1 MSSTGGRPGEF
12 FISYSPADERWATW
26 LAWEL
31 ETAGAGYRTLLQSWD
46 FAPGTDFDDFAYR
59 GVREAA
65 AVLVVWS
72 PNYVAAR
79 HTNPEWQ
86 AALDADPAK
95 LLAVRVAGC
104 SLEALPAGVRCLD
117 LAQVDDGA
125 AARDQVLDWVAQLPG
140 GRSGPGFP
148 ARRTG
153 FGSSAELR
161 FDGSD
166 GPGRQRRPPT
176 APAYPGGAPPE
187 HRRTEVSIL
196 HVAGPRFGRTSA
208 LDETAFD
215 PETLQ
220 SQIRGAVGELVDQR
234 VPAPDLLVVSGDL
247 TESANLNEFQSAATF
262 LRGLRVLLKLEP
274 GRVVVVP
281 GNHDVSKALC
291 QAYILECE
299 ANNRRPQPPFYRK
312 LELFERMFGEV
323 YRGLDDLVFDGA
335 QPWTLFPIPELR
347 VVVAGLNSTLA
358 ATHLEDDNYGFLG
371 DPQSLWFAEQL
382 REFERLGWF
391 RLGVLRHDPMPDAG
405 TSPWHPE
412 LLRDTAAAFRH
423 LAPHLNL
430 LLHGPGPGGVHL
442 GWLGEHLPVLPAAG
456 PGRAEL
462 IHLTAHGLTRY
473 PCENRSGTPVFLE
486 RAWRDAA
493 ETLPPSLPASP
504 AVTSLEKPPVTPEIP
519 AAPALKSL
527 DLLLN
532 RIEEVCRVRYPG
544 AKLRR
549 IPADLP
555 CLLVTAK
562 RGEVV
567 DQWRIGAHDGVVTWP
582 IVEEFLNQDPEPGS
596 ELVYSGRSPDRQLRE
611 RAGLRGV
618 RVRSFTDF
626 QGLLDLDDYLRRQTA
641 RLREEPRYA
650 STLYVPQRFRILER
664 GSREVRTDLID
675 ELLHQVTADDG
686 RFILL
691 LGDFGRGKS
700 FALRELALRI
710 GAAEPS
716 LVPLFIELR
725 TLDRTRTVESLIAAH
740 LANYGEDR
748 INLAALTYMLE
759 QGRVV
764 LLFDGFDELVA
775 RLSYESA
782 ADHMDT
788 LLQAAIGKAKIV
800 VAARTQHFRSRDQVS
815 MALGE
820 RLRTRSDR
828 TLISIEDFTDDQV
841 RDFLDNR
848 YPEADSAAANRML
861 LLHRIPALLALARN
875 PRMLSFIAELDE
887 HRLRGVAD
895 AGELIGPT
903 MLYETLLDTWLKY
916 EISRAPADPTG
927 QPELRLDELRSAVT
941 LFALR
946 VWNSGEPD
954 LGLSDLGPADLAE
967 VARSV
972 ADRTTGPHRPGP
984 AHLAH
989 YLGSRSLIVR
999 TDDNRFALIHPS
1011 VTEWLVMKQVSD
1023 EFRSGA
1029 TTPAALTQRHLSDM
1043 AVGFLCD
1050 LADVT
1055 VLRAWIAR
1063 VHPELATDADQSGT
1077 STPVGGFAPAGDFD
1091 RAHDSARADDPGS
1104 GGETDDPDAA
1114 FRAGDETRAD
1124 EAADAAGS
1132 GRADMN
1138 TRPGGPATEI
1148 ARANAVRI
1156 ATRLHIMPGADLH
1169 DAILAGAELADRDLR
1184 RINFA
1189 GADLSRARLSDSALD
1204 RADLRG
1210 ARLIGADLARATVAG
1225 ADLRGADL
1233 TEANLTGADLT
1244 DADLSGA
1251 RLHRTRLDHA
1261 ALVNVTLDRA
1271 DLTAARLLRAD
1282 LSGSRAAGSR
1292 WTRAVLIEVAGRPA
1306 DTELAGAI
1314 QVPGTTAGT
1323 EFAPATIGVRHGID
1337 TQHGRLP
1344 RPLAYSPDGRAIALG
1359 CDYGGVVIYGADT
1372 GRTLRTLQGH
1382 RARAVAVA
1390 FTEHVVVSGSADGT
1404 ARIWDAAT
1412 GELRKLLRD
1421 FAKWPWPLEV
1431 NGSGELLAT
1440 GDAAGVVR
1448 VFELPGGVLRHR
1460 FAPPRGF
1467 AQRIFSLAFHGDRL
1481 AAGYQDGTIRVWDSR
1496 DGTEIATLP
1505 GDPESV
1511 RRLAWDPT
1519 GTRLAVGGANGRLAI
1534 WDLTGGVRTLAGHR
1548 GSVYTLAFHPADPA
1562 VLASGDNAGAVI
1574 LWNASAGTVFR
1585 ERTEHGNV
1593 PVHWLSFDPAGGLLA
1608 TGDAAGLVFVR
1619 DAADGAP
1626 RHRLAGHTSSI
1637 WPFSFRPDGSQ
1648 LAVADGQSALRVW
1661 DPVSGTCCHVL
1672 TGHGRHVRGVSVN
1685 ADGTLIAGCGNDGS
1699 VRLWDSGTG
1708 QLARRIEGDDDGIVT
1723 LDWAVFSPTDPNQLA
1738 TVARDGTLRVFAVD
1752 GSVHERRITIDSA
1765 PVWAMAYDPTGQ
1777 LIATANDDDTVTL
1790 WTLNTGGEHAVCG
1803 EHRGRVRSITF
1814 TADGGRMAT
1823 GCDDGKIRVWEVA
1836 TGALL
1841 DTLSDRQQGESSW
1854 DTRESEPLKRVYGV
1868 AVHADRLAGVSWDAT
1883 VRVWNPRAEQPLY
1896 RLSEHHGKLWC
1907 AAVDRN
1913 AGLLAT
1919 AGDDLVIQ
1927 LWDLASGQLLH
1938 SLAGHRNRVRSLA
1951 FDPTG
1956 SLLVSGGNDGCVML
1970 WSMGDPPALLATL
1983 LGLPEGWVSFTPDG
1997 RYKTEGLTAGQFWQV
2012 IGMYRFEVGELE
2024 PYQPQIRQIPLDERL

>member
-46 FAPGTDFDDFAYR
+46 FAPGADFDDFAYR

-79 HTNPEWQ
+79 HTNPEWR
-86 AALDADPAK
+86 AALDADPGK

-104 SLEALPAGVRCLD
+104 SLEALPAGVDCLD
-117 LAQVDDGA
+117 LVQVSDGA
-125 AARDQVLDWVAQLPG
+125 AAREQVLEWVARLPG

-148 ARRTG
+148 VRRSG
-153 FGSSAELR
+153 FGHFEEPA
-161 FDGSD
+161 GT
-166 GPGRQRRPPT
+166 GRKRPPT
-176 APAYPGGAPPE
+176 APAFPGGGAPDQ
-187 HRRTEVSIL
+187 RRTGVSIL
-196 HVAGPRFGRTSA
+196 HVAGPRFGRAGT
-208 LDETAFD
+208 LDAAAHD

-220 SQIRGAVGELVDQR
+220 SQIRGAVGELADRQ

-247 TESANLNEFQSAATF
+247 TESANLTEFQSAATF

-281 GNHDVSKALC
+281 GNHDVSKPLC
-291 QAYILECE
+291 HSYMLECE
-299 ANNRRPQPPFYRK
+299 ANNRRPQPPYYRK
-312 LELFERMFGEV
+312 LELYERMFSEV
-323 YRGLDDLVFDGA
+323 FRGMDDLVFGST

-347 VVVAGLNSTLA
+347 MVVAGLNSTLA
-358 ATHLEDDNYGFLG
+358 ATHLADDDYGFLG
-371 DPQSLWFAEQL
+371 DPQALWFAEQL
-382 REFERLGWF
+382 REFERQGWF
-391 RLGVLRHDPMPDAG
+391 RLGVLRHDPLPDTG

-423 LAPHLNL
+423 LAPRLNL
-430 LLHGPGPGGVHL
+430 LLHGPGPGGVHAGTL
-442 GWLGEHLPVLPAAG
+442 GDALPVLPAAG
-456 PGRAEL
+456 PGRAEI
-462 IHLTAHGLTRY
+462 IHVTATGLTRY
-473 PCENRSGTPVFLE
+473 PCENGTGGTVSLE
-486 RAWRDAA
+486 RTWRHAA
-493 ETLPPSLPASP
+493 ATLPSSR
-504 AVTSLEKPPVTPEIP
+504 PVVELRKAPTPELP
-519 AAPALKSL
+519 AAPALRPI
-527 DLLLN
+527 DLLLD

-549 IPADLP
+549 IPAGLP
-555 CLLVTAK
+555 CLLITAK

-567 DQWRIGAHDGVVTWP
+567 DQWRIGVHDGEVTWP

-596 ELVYSGRSPDRQLRE
+596 ELVYSGRAPDRRLRE

-618 RVRSFTDF
+618 LVRSFIDF
-626 QGLLDLDDYLRRQTA
+626 QGLVDLGEYLRNQTV

-664 GSREVRTDLID
+664 GSREIRADLID
-675 ELLHQVTADDG
+675 ELLNQVTADDG
-686 RFILL
+686 RFVLL

-710 GAAEPS
+710 SAREPT

-725 TLDRTRTVESLIAAH
+725 TLDRTRTVETLIAAH
-740 LANYGEDR
+740 LANHGEDR
-748 INLAALTYMLE
+748 IDLAALNYMLE

-764 LLFDGFDELVA
+764 LLFDGFDELVS

-788 LLQAAIGKAKIV
+788 LLQAAVGKAKVV

-815 MALGE
+815 IALGE

-841 RDFLDNR
+841 RDFLGNR
-848 YPEADSAAANRML
+848 YPDAESAAANRMR
-861 LLHRIPALLALARN
+861 LLHRIPSLLALARN

-903 MLYETLLDTWLKY
+903 MLYEALLDTWLRY
-916 EISRAPADPTG
+916 EISRAPAGPDG
-927 QPELRLDELRSAVT
+927 RSELRLDELRMAVT

-954 LGLSDLGPADLAE
+954 LGLADLGPGDLNE
-967 VARSV
+967 VAQLV
-972 ADRTTGPHRPGP
+972 AERFGTAHRLGV
-984 AHLAH
+984 AQLAH
-989 YLGSRSLIVR
+989 YLGARSLVVR
-999 TDDNRFALIHPS
+999 TEDNRFALIHPS
-1011 VTEWLVMKQVSD
+1011 VTEWLVMRQVSD
-1023 EFRSGA
+1023 EFDSGA
-1029 TTPAALTQRHLSDM
+1029 ELPAPLTARHLGDM

-1050 LADVT
+1050 LADIT
-1055 VLRAWIAR
+1055 ALRSWIAR
-1063 VHPELATDADQSGT
+1063 I
-1077 STPVGGFAPAGDFD
+1077 
-1091 RAHDSARADDPGS
+1091 
-1104 GGETDDPDAA
+1104 DPDATA
-1114 FRAGDETRAD
+1114 EPAGRPGNTNRPDSTGAETSKA
-1124 EAADAAGS
+1124 AADIG
-1132 GRADMN
+1132 
-1138 TRPGGPATEI
+1138 
-1148 ARANAVRI
+1148 RANAVRI
-1156 ATRLHIMPGADLH
+1156 ATRLRIRPDADLRG
-1169 DAILAGAELADRDLR
+1169 AMLAGAELSDRDLR
-1184 RINFA
+1184 RINLS
-1189 GADLSRARLSDSALD
+1189 GADLSGARLSDTALD
-1204 RADLRG
+1204 GADLSG
-1210 ARLIGADLARATVAG
+1210 ARLAGADLARTTLTG

-1233 TEANLTGADLT
+1233 TEANLGGADLSG
-1244 DADLSGA
+1244 ADLSGA

-1261 ALVNVTLDRA
+1261 ALTGSDLERA
-1271 DLTAARLLRAD
+1271 DLTAARLVRTD
-1282 LSGSRAAGSR
+1282 LSGSRGAGSR
-1292 WTRAVLIEVAGRPA
+1292 WTRAVLIEATGRPA
-1306 DTELAGAI
+1306 HTALAGAI
-1314 QVPGTTAGT
+1314 QVPGTGPGT

-1382 RARAVAVA
+1382 QARAVAVA
-1390 FTEHVVVSGSADGT
+1390 FTEHVLVSGSADGT

-1412 GELRKLLRD
+1412 GELRKLLSD

-1431 NGSGELLAT
+1431 NPGGGLLAT
-1440 GDAAGVVR
+1440 GDAAGVLR
-1448 VFELPGGVLRHR
+1448 VFELPGGELRHR
-1460 FAPPRGF
+1460 FGPPRGF
-1467 AQRIFSLAFHGDRL
+1467 AQRIFSLAFHDDRL
-1481 AAGYQDGTIRVWDSR
+1481 AAAYQDGTIRVWNARTGSE
-1496 DGTEIATLP
+1496 TAVFP

-1511 RRLAWDPT
+1511 RRLAWDPS
-1519 GTRLAVGGANGRLAI
+1519 GTRLAAGGADGNLVILDLETGQRHRL
-1534 WDLTGGVRTLAGHR
+1534 DGHR
-1548 GSVYTLAFHPADPA
+1548 GSVYTLAFHPSDPA
-1562 VLASGDNAGAVI
+1562 LLATGDNAGAVI
-1574 LWNASAGTVFR
+1574 LWNALAGTVFQQCA
-1585 ERTEHGNV
+1585 EHGNV
-1593 PVHWLSFDPAGGLLA
+1593 PVHWLSFDPGGELLA

-1619 DAADGAP
+1619 DARDGAP

-1648 LAVADGQSALRVW
+1648 LAVADGQSALRIW
-1661 DPVSGTCCHVL
+1661 DPGTGACRHVL

-1685 ADGTLIAGCGNDGS
+1685 ADSTLIAGCGNDGS
-1699 VRLWDSGTG
+1699 VRLWDLRTG
-1708 QLARRIEGDDDGIVT
+1708 RLVDRIHGDTDSLVP
-1723 LDWAVFSPTDPNQLA
+1723 LDWAVFAPHDPKQLA

-1752 GSVHERRITIDSA
+1752 GSAHETRISIDSA
-1765 PVWAMAYDPTGQ
+1765 PVWAVAYDPSGR
-1777 LIATANDDDTVTL
+1777 LFATANDDDTVTL

-1803 EHRGRVRSITF
+1803 EHRGRVRSIAF

-1841 DTLSDRQQGESSW
+1841 DTLSDQQQGESGW

-1868 AVHADRLAGVSWDAT
+1868 GVHADRLAGVSWDAT
-1883 VRVWNPRAEQPLY
+1883 VRIWNPRAEQPLY
-1896 RLSEHHGKLWC
+1896 RLGEHHGKLWC
-1907 AAVDRN
+1907 AAVDRT

-1919 AGDDLVIQ
+1919 AGDDLVIH
-1927 LWDLASGQLLH
+1927 LWDLTSGQLLH

-1951 FDPTG
+1951 FDPAG
-1956 SLLVSGGNDGCVML
+1956 GLLVSGGNDGCVMV
-1970 WSMGDPPALLATL
+1970 WSLGDTPALRATL
-1983 LGLPEGWVSFTPDG
+1983 LGLPEGWVAFTPDG
-1997 RYKTEGLTAGQFWQV
+1997 RYKAEGLTAGQFWQV

-2024 PYQPQIRQIPLDERL
+2024 PYQPQIRQLRLDEPL